1 MNQPTTQDQAGLHA
15 FGEGSPSFRSGH
27 SLGVLV
33 YHLENLIK
41 EEEKP
46 RLNEMSA
53 MELDRL
59 QKAQEALG
67 LLIEVYIAR
76 VEPL

>member
-1 MNQPTTQDQAGLHA
+1 MNQPTTQDQAGLRA
-15 FGEGSPSFRSGH
+15 LGEGSPSFRSGH

-33 YHLENLIK
+33 YHLEKLI
-41 EEEKP
+41 EHEEK
-46 RLNEMSA
+46 RGIGEMSA

-59 QKAQEALG
+59 SKAKEALG